1 MLTKDEI
8 RKLREKIDERQKRF
22 RESLESN
29 SVKDPAKALA
39 SLVGTEGWDIVRSA
53 FEEMIC
59 ELLVP
64 DEGEDMTDAQ
74 YMVLSKARLLTI
86 HAIESVVGNVDA
98 AAAAKAAVVTT
109 EREEDKPEEGV
120 SE

>member
-1 MLTKDEI
+1 MLTQDEI

-22 RESLESN
+22 RESLESGSAKN
-29 SVKDPAKALA
+29 PADALA
-39 SLVGTEGWDIVRSA
+39 ALVGTEGWDIVRNA

-59 ELLVP
+59 ELLTP
-64 DEGEDMTDAQ
+64 EEGEDMTEAM
-74 YMVLSKARLLTI
+74 YMVSGKARLLTI
-86 HAIESVVGNVDA
+86 HAIESVVSNVEVA
-98 AAAAKAAVVTT
+98 AVAKAAVVTT

>member
-8 RKLREKIDERQKRF
+8 RKLREKIDERQRRF

-39 SLVGTEGWDIVRSA
+39 SLVGTEGWDIVRNA

-74 YMVLSKARLLTI
+74 YMVSSKARLLTI
-86 HAIESVVGNVDA
+86 HAIESVVANVDA

>member
-1 MLTKDEI
+1 MITKDEI

-22 RESLESN
+22 RESLESGSAKN
-29 SVKDPAKALA
+29 PADALA
-39 SLVGTEGWDIVRSA
+39 ALVGTEGWDIVRNS

-59 ELLVP
+59 ELLLP
-64 DEGEDMTDAQ
+64 EDGEDMTEGM
-74 YMVLSKARLLTI
+74 YIVSSKSRLLTI
-86 HAIESVVGNVDA
+86 HAIESVVGAIDA

-109 EREEDKPEEGV
+109 AREEETPEEGV